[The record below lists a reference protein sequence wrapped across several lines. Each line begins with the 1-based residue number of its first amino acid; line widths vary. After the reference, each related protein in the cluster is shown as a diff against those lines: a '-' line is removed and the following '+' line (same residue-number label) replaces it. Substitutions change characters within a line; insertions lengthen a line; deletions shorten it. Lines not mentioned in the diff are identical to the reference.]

1 MVKNMKQRPII
12 LSIAGSDSGGGAGIQ
27 ADIKTISAVGG
38 YACTAITAVTAQN
51 TVGVRAVYSMSD
63 EALRQQLAAVGDD
76 LAVSA
81 VKIGMLPTAGQVEV
95 VAEAIARY
103 GWRQVVLDP
112 VMVATSGDVLVQGS
126 AAGRMADRL
135 FGLCTLLTPNM
146 AEAAALT
153 GLTVADEA
161 GMQAAAETLLG
172 RGCRAVLVKGG
183 HLDGE
188 RMTDWLYVGG
198 GLSGGEPARRA
209 FSSAKVHTANLH
221 GTGCTLSSAIATY
234 LGLGYGLE
242 AAVEAAK
249 GYISRAIAAAQPLGH
264 GHGPVNHFTDW
275 E

>member
-1 MVKNMKQRPII
+1 MKTRPII

-51 TVGVRAVYSMSD
+51 TLGVRAVYPVPA

-76 LAVSA
+76 LAVAA

-95 VAEAIARY
+95 VASAIARY

-112 VMVATSGDVLVQGS
+112 VLVATSGDVLVQGA

-153 GLTVADEA
+153 GLAVADEA

-172 RGCRAVLVKGG
+172 RGSRAVLVKGG
-183 HLDGE
+183 HLAGE
-188 RMTDWLYVGG
+188 RMTDWLYWSDAAGNVV
-198 GLSGGEPARRA
+198 RRA
-209 FSSAKVHTANLH
+209 FSAAKVHTVHLH
-221 GTGCTLSSAIATY
+221 GTGCTLSSAIAAY
-234 LGLGYGLE
+234 LGMGYDLE

-249 GYISRAIAAAQPLGH
+249 AYIGRAIAAAQPLGH
-264 GHGPVNHFTDW
+264 GRGPVNHFADW

>member
-1 MVKNMKQRPII
+1 MAKNMKQRPII

-51 TVGVRAVYSMSD
+51 TVGVRAVYPMSD
-63 EALRQQLAAVGDD
+63 EALWQQLAAVGDD
-76 LAVSA
+76 LAVAA
-81 VKIGMLPTAGQVEV
+81 VKIGMLPTAGQVEA
-95 VAEAIARY
+95 VAEAIVHY

-112 VMVATSGDVLVQGS
+112 VMVATSGDVLVEGS
-126 AAGRMADRL
+126 AAGRMAERL

-153 GLTVADEA
+153 GLPVADEA
-161 GMQAAAETLLG
+161 GMQAAAEALLACG
-172 RGCRAVLVKGG
+172 TRAVLVKGG
-183 HLDGE
+183 HLTGE
-188 RMTDWLYVGG
+188 SMTDWLYRTAAGG
-198 GLSGGEPARRA
+198 AAARRA
-209 FSSAKVHTANLH
+209 FTAAKVHTANLH

-234 LGLGYGLE
+234 LGLGYDLE